1 SLGNRKLRLNIGH
14 SKAASLPTMGSGDTA
29 CPPLHY
35 FIPRPWFPLAKEKT
49 MIRLVVFV
57 AVVVIGAV
65 GTLVVQH
72 PSKVAHK
79 VREVAALAMKKIR
92 DVYQA
97 GEPKDEKPGERPA
110 DRAA

>member
-1 SLGNRKLRLNIGH
+1 
-14 SKAASLPTMGSGDTA
+14 
-29 CPPLHY
+29 
-35 FIPRPWFPLAKEKT
+35 

-57 AVVVIGAV
+57 AGVVIGAV

-79 VREVAALAMKKIR
+79 VREVAAFAMKKIR